1 MYQLV
6 IKNNA
11 KSEIEGVHKMD
22 EIGEIKKQIIVMVE
36 GLGKEDK
43 SFLLIIYGLL
53 SLHLKE

>member
-1 MYQLV
+1 
-6 IKNNA
+6 
-11 KSEIEGVHKMD
+11 MD
-22 EIGEIKKQIIVMVE
+22 EIREVKKQIIVMIE